1 MANVTLWIKSMI
13 MVNLLFTT
21 YLFGKLKQS
30 INFYT
35 VLQLHPYIKGYI
47 FHDYQYFIDYEKDPI
62 YKGIKHL
69 QIINI

>member
-35 VLQLHPYIKGYI
+35 VLQFHPYIKGYI
-47 FHDYQYFIDYEKDPI
+47 PHDYQYFIDYEKDLI

-69 QIINI
+69 

>member
-1 MANVTLWIKSMI
+1 MANVTLWITSMI

-35 VLQLHPYIKGYI
+35 VLQFHPYIKRI
-47 FHDYQYFIDYEKDPI
+47 RFHDYQYFIDYKKDLI

>member
-1 MANVTLWIKSMI
+1 MANVTLWITSMI

-35 VLQLHPYIKGYI
+35 VLQFHPYINGYI
-47 FHDYQYFIDYEKDPI
+47 FHDYQYFIDYKKDLI